1 MARKTGKAAAA
12 GGDIPA
18 LGAVKSFGCQLQ
30 DLDVD
35 SACGAPFDL
44 MIVDYSTDGTDE
56 GTLSPGEVARLQKKP
71 DGSRRI
77 VVGYMSTGEAESYRY
92 YWGADWAKTPPAFVV
107 AKNPDWPENYAVRY
121 WDESWQAILMGSAKA
136 YLDRLITAGFDGVYL
151 DKCDVF
157 EDLATRY
164 PNVAAERQDLEADMV
179 ALIAKLSAYAKARK
193 PGFIVVVPNAEGL
206 LTDATA
212 KAAIDAVAKEE
223 LVFGIEGPQEPN
235 SKEDF
240 AEAKRGL
247 AAAARAGKPVFVF
260 EYLDDPAKIAQAQ
273 QAVSS
278 LGYLL
283 YVSDSSGGLSVLSY
297 A

>member
-1 MARKTGKAAAA
+1 
-12 GGDIPA
+12 
-18 LGAVKSFGCQLQ
+18 
-30 DLDVD
+30 
-35 SACGAPFDL
+35 

-56 GTLSPGEVARLQKKP
+56 GTLTPADVARLQKKP
-71 DGSRRI
+71 DGTRRV

-92 YWGADWAKTPPAFVV
+92 YWGADWAKTPPSFVV
-107 AKNPDWPENYAVRY
+107 AENPDWPENYAVRY
-121 WDESWQAILMGSAKA
+121 WDEAWQAILMGSANA
-136 YLDRLITAGFDGVYL
+136 YLDRLIAAGFDGVYL

-164 PNVAAERQDLEADMV
+164 PNVAAERPDLEADMI
-179 ALIAKLSAYAKARK
+179 ALIAKLSANAKAKK

-206 LTDATA
+206 LTDARA
-212 KAAIDAVAKEE
+212 KVAIDAVAKEE
-223 LVFGIEGPQEPN
+223 LVFGIEGAQEPN
-235 SKEDF
+235 SKDDL

-247 AAAARAGKPVFVF
+247 AVAAKAGKPVFVF

-273 QAVSS
+273 QVVSS